1 MKLEGLSVTKRDGHV
16 ESFDLD
22 KIHKVLFWAC
32 EDIANVS
39 VSEIE
44 VRTHMQ
50 LYDKIPTSEIHET
63 LVKSAADLISE
74 EYPNYQFVAARL
86 VNFTLRKQVYG
97 QFEPP
102 AVLDHVKTC
111 IGQGVYDSEIVS
123 LYDDE
128 EWERIDRIVKHQR
141 DWLLTYAATEQFRGK
156 YLVQD
161 RTAGTFYETPQMAYI
176 LIAAILFGRYP
187 KETRLHYVRDYY
199 NAISKGS
206 DSTITLPTPILAGVR
221 TPTRQFSSCVLIESG
236 DSLDSINETASAI
249 VDYASRRAGIGLNL
263 GRIRAKG
270 SKVRGGEIFH
280 TGNIPFYKYFH
291 AALKSC
297 SQGGVRGASATSYYP
312 LWHLESEDLLVL
324 KNNKGTEETRV
335 RHMDYGVQ
343 LNGYLYQRLIKNEP
357 ITLFS
362 PNEVPDLYDAFFT
375 DQKLFAELYEKY
387 ERAHS
392 VRKKTV
398 SALEHFNNMLIERNN
413 TGRIYIHNV
422 DHSNEHS
429 SFLNTSPVRMSN
441 LCVEITLPT
450 ASLTRKSRIPFIK
463 KFVEDVWDLSCEDF
477 RDEYGE
483 IALCTLGSLNMGAMK
498 DPSDFEK
505 PADLCIR
512 ALDELLDY
520 QDYPML
526 AAGVPSKK
534 RRSLGVGVSNLA
546 YFIAKHGAKYSDGS
560 ANNLVHEYAE
570 AMSYYLIKASNEL
583 AKEKGPCDWFGETK
597 YSQGLLPVDTYKKAV
612 DDVVSDHGLK
622 CDWSGLRESILRY
635 GMRNSTVMALMPVES
650 SSQIINATNG
660 IEPPRNAVS
669 IKGSKDGTLRQV
681 VPEIMRL
688 KNKYEYLWDM
698 PQTRGYLEIAAIFQK
713 FTDQSISTN
722 TTYNPE
728 NYDKKVP
735 MSELIKDLVYSYKL
749 GIKTLYYQNTND
761 GSGDVWDPDK
771 KQDAEEDCE
780 SCKL

>member
-1 MKLEGLSVTKRDGHV
+1 MVFDDLTVTKRDGRV
-16 ESFDLD
+16 EPFDLE

-50 LYDKIPTSEIHET
+50 LYNKIPTSEIHET
-63 LVKSAADLISE
+63 IIKSAADLISE

-86 VNFTLRKQVYG
+86 VLFTLRKQVYHR
-97 QFEPP
+97 FEPP
-102 AVLDHVKTC
+102 YLVDHVKKNV
-111 IGQGVYDSEIVS
+111 GLGVYDGA
-123 LYDDE
+123 LLDKYDE
-128 EWERIDRIVKHQR
+128 SEWEKLDKIVNHNR

-161 RTAGTFYETPQMAYI
+161 RTTHTYYETPQMAYI
-176 LIAAILFGRYP
+176 LIAATLFADYP
-187 KETRLHYVRDYY
+187 SDIRLQYIKDYY
-199 NAISKGS
+199 DAISKGPK
-206 DSTITLPTPILAGVR
+206 STITLPTPILAGVR

-249 VDYASRRAGIGLNL
+249 VDYASRRAGIGINA

-297 SQGGVRGASATSYYP
+297 SQGGVRGASATTYYP
-312 LWHLESEDLLVL
+312 LWHLEAEDLIVL
-324 KNNKGTEETRV
+324 KNNKGTDESRV

-343 LNGYLYQRLIKNEP
+343 LNGYLYQRLIKNEQ

-375 DQKLFAELYEKY
+375 DQKKFAELYEKY

-392 VRKKTV
+392 VRKKV
-398 SALEHFNNMLIERNN
+398 VPALEHFNNMLIERNN

-422 DHSNEHS
+422 DHTNEHGA
-429 SFLNTSPVRMSN
+429 FLDTSPVRMSN

-450 ASLTRKSRIPFIK
+450 EQLTRKSRIPFIK
-463 KFVEDVWDLSCEDF
+463 KFVEDVWDLSCQDF
-477 RDEYGE
+477 RKEYGE
-483 IALCTLGSLNMGAMK
+483 IALCTLSSLNWGAMSS
-498 DPSDFEK
+498 PADFEK
-505 PADLCIR
+505 PAELAVR
-512 ALDELLDY
+512 ALEELLDY

-526 AAGVPSKK
+526 AAGVPAKK

-546 YFIAKHGAKYSDGS
+546 YFLAKHGRKYSDGS
-560 ANNLVHEYAE
+560 ANDLVNEYAE
-570 AMSYYLIKASNEL
+570 AMSYYLIKASVTL
-583 AKEKGPCDWFGETK
+583 AKEKGACDWFDETK
-597 YSQGLLPVDTYKKAV
+597 YSKGILPIDTYKAAV
-612 DDVVSDHGLK
+612 NDIVGSELK
-622 CDWSGLRESILRY
+622 CDWEALRKDIAEF
-635 GMRNSTVMALMPVES
+635 GMRHSTLMALMPVES
-650 SSQIINATNG
+650 SSQVINATNG
-660 IEPPRNAVS
+660 MEPPRSMVS

-698 PQTRGYLEIAAIFQK
+698 PHTRGYLEIAAIFQK
-713 FTDQSISTN
+713 YTDQSISTN
-722 TTYNPE
+722 TSYNPA
-728 NYDKKVP
+728 NYPGNKVP
-735 MSELIKDLVYSYKL
+735 MSELIKDLVYAYKL
-749 GIKTLYYQNTND
+749 GIKTLYYQNTDD

-771 KQDAEEDCE
+771 KQDDCE

>member
-1 MKLEGLSVTKRDGHV
+1 MLLDDLTVTKRDGSV
-16 ESFDLD
+16 EPFDLE

-32 EDIANVS
+32 ENIANVS

-50 LYDKIPTSEIHET
+50 LYNKIPTSEIHET
-63 LVKSAADLISE
+63 LIKSAADLISE
-74 EYPNYQFVAARL
+74 ETPNYQYVAARL
-86 VNFTLRKQVYG
+86 VNFTLRKQVYQ

-102 AVLDHVKTC
+102 HVLDHVIANVSK
-111 IGQGVYDSEIVS
+111 GVYDKE
-123 LYDDE
+123 LLDKYDQDE
-128 EWERIDRIVKHQR
+128 WDRLNRIVNHER

-161 RTAGTFYETPQMAYI
+161 RTTKTYYETPQMAYI
-176 LIAAILFGRYP
+176 LIAATLFGNYP
-187 KETRLHYVRDYY
+187 KDSRLQYIKDYY
-199 NAISKGS
+199 DAISKGPK
-206 DSTITLPTPILAGVR
+206 STVTLPTPILAGVR

-249 VDYASRRAGIGLNL
+249 VDYASRRAGIGINV

-297 SQGGVRGASATSYYP
+297 SQGGVRGASATAYYP
-312 LWHLESEDLLVL
+312 LWHLEAEDLLVL
-324 KNNKGTEETRV
+324 KNNKGTDETRV

-343 LNGYLYQRLIKNEP
+343 LNGYLYQRLIKNEY

-362 PNEVPDLYDAFFT
+362 PNEVPDLYDAFFA
-375 DQKLFAELYEKY
+375 DQEKFAELYEKY
-387 ERAHS
+387 ERAYS
-392 VRKKTV
+392 VRKKV
-398 SALEHFNNMLIERNN
+398 VPALEHFTNMLIERNN

-422 DHSNEHS
+422 DHSNTHS
-429 SFLNTSPVRMSN
+429 SFNSTSPVRMSN

-450 ASLTRKSRIPFIK
+450 AELTRKSRIPFAQKFIK
-463 KFVEDVWDLSCEDF
+463 DAWDLSCQEF

-483 IALCTLGSLNMGAMK
+483 IALCTLSSLNWGAINT
-498 DPSDFEK
+498 PADFEK
-505 PADLCIR
+505 PAELAVR
-512 ALDELLDY
+512 ALEELLDY

-526 AAGVPSKK
+526 AAGVPAKK

-546 YFIAKHGAKYSDGS
+546 YFIAKHGMKYSDGT
-560 ANNLVHEYAE
+560 ANALVDEYAE
-570 AMSYYLIKASNEL
+570 AMSYYLIKASVEI
-583 AKEKGPCDWFGETK
+583 AKEKGACDWFGETK
-597 YSQGLLPVDTYKKAV
+597 YSKGVLPTDTYKTAV
-612 DDVVSDHGLK
+612 DDIVKPNLR
-622 CDWSGLRESILRY
+622 CDWESLRKDIAEY
-635 GMRNSTVMALMPVES
+635 GMRHSTLMALMPVES

-660 IEPPRNAVS
+660 IEPPRSMVS
-669 IKGSKDGTLRQV
+669 VKGSKDGTLRQV

-698 PQTRGYLEIAAIFQK
+698 PHTRGYLEIAAIFQK
-713 FTDQSISTN
+713 YTDQSISTN
-722 TTYNPE
+722 TSYNPA
-728 NYDKKVP
+728 NYPGNKVP
-735 MSELIKDLVYSYKL
+735 MSELIKDLVYAYKL
-749 GIKTLYYQNTND
+749 GLKTLYYQNTWD
-761 GSGDVWDPDK
+761 QSGEVEYKDV
-771 KQDAEEDCE
+771 EECE